1 MARVKRA
8 RNNWVFVVV
17 GVIAIGLVAGLIA
30 LEPIVPALYTVIRAG
45 ALLGYLGVFL
55 AILSSAFLRE
65 LVHYF
70 GRPFIKVHHILARAG
85 VSMLFLHAVAVAW
98 NARSLRTFLPDFDS
112 WRAFFE
118 LGGRPALWLIG
129 VAVVAGFLRTIIG
142 RNWRVIHWL
151 NYIAFWLGTVHGLLI
166 GTDFRYLPVRVLSIA
181 MAVIVVGVFVWK
193 RRPRKRPA

>member
-1 MARVKRA
+1 MARA
-8 RNNWVFVVV
+8 RRPRNSWVLVLV
-17 GVIAIGLVAGLIA
+17 GVISIGLTAGLIA
-30 LEPIVPALYTVIRAG
+30 LYPSGPVLQTVIRAG

-70 GRPFIKVHHILARAG
+70 GRPFIKVHHIVARAG

-98 NARSLRTFLPDFDS
+98 NVGSLRAFLPDFGS
-112 WRAFFE
+112 WRGFLE

-129 VAVVAGFLRTIIG
+129 VAVVAGFLRTVIG

-151 NYIAFWLGTVHGLLI
+151 NYIAFWLATVHGLLI

-181 MAVIVVGVFVWK
+181 MAVIVAGVFVWK
-193 RRPRKRPA
+193 RRPRRRRA